1 MYAVLFDIDGTLI
14 DSGGAGKHAFA
25 ETFAEDFAV
34 PEIHTEV
41 PFAGRS
47 DRAITME
54 LMARHEVDPTEEN
67 WQRFAVGYGRRLKGA
82 LERCQGKV
90 LPGVV
95 ALLDELQQIDRVVLG
110 LLTGNIRKGA
120 RAKLLHYGLVDPK
133 LLHYGLV
140 DRFAFGGY
148 GDDHDDRNDIAAAA
162 VRAAKEYVAKEVAN
176 GPLLG
181 TMVIGDT
188 INDVRCGQSV
198 GAYTVAV
205 ATGGSSFEQLREA
218 EPDLLV
224 KELVD
229 SQEMLAEVRGGDA
242 VAR

>member
-14 DSGGAGKHAFA
+14 DSSGAGKHAFA

-67 WQRFAVGYGRRLKGA
+67 WQRFAVGYSRRLKGA
-82 LERCQGKV
+82 LERCQGQV

-95 ALLDELQQIDRVVLG
+95 TLLDELQQIDRVVLG
-110 LLTGNIRKGA
+110 LLTGNIRQGA
-120 RAKLLHYGLVDPK
+120 REKLLHYGLF
-133 LLHYGLV
+133 

-148 GDDHDDRNDIAAAA
+148 GDDHDDRDDIAAAA
-162 VRAAKEYVAKEVAN
+162 VRAAKEHVAN
-176 GPLLG
+176 EPLTG
-181 TMVIGDT
+181 TV
-188 INDVRCGQSV
+188 NDVRCGQSV
-198 GAYTVAV
+198 KAFTVAV
-205 ATGGSSFEQLREA
+205 ATGGNSFEQLQA
-218 EPDLLV
+218 AGADLLV
-224 KELVD
+224 QNLVD
-229 SQEMLAEVRGGDA
+229 CRSLLTEVRGGDA
-242 VAR
+242 VARQPLASSQPEPHE